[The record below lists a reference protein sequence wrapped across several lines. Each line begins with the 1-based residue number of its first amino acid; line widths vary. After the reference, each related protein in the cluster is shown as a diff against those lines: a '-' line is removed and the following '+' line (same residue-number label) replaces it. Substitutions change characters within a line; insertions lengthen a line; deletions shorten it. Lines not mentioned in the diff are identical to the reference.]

1 MYKDTFQYLD
11 ELVSAV
17 SADDFESMIDASSN
31 VEVTGRH
38 EKWSNAQLD
47 TLLDTLL
54 ACLDHYRFSET
65 MGGWHIF
72 NVILS
77 YAQHSSEQLIAEMH
91 AFVNKH
97 YGIVSDQSTHFLVAE
112 QFSELQIIKI
122 YDYLDNHYGDFINQS
137 TCFLMAEWYGGCRNE
152 RALTFIEKWISP
164 DTSDVPLVNL
174 KIALLEF
181 SEMPLPYVAEA
192 ALLEKAKELKVKLNV
207 LLEQRKLEPLT

>member
-1 MYKDTFQYLD
+1 MYTDLFQHLD

-17 SADDFESMIDASSN
+17 SADDFELMTEASLN
-31 VEVTGRH
+31 VEVTGRG
-38 EKWSNAQLD
+38 EKFSSAQLD

-54 ACLDHYRFSET
+54 MCLDHYRFSET

-77 YAQHSSEQLIAEMH
+77 YAQHYSEEYIAKKHDFLE
-91 AFVNKH
+91 KH
-97 YGIVSDQSTHFLVAE
+97 YGRTFADQSTGLVIAE
-112 QFSELQIIKI
+112 QLNEQQIIKI

-137 TCFLMAEWYGGCRNE
+137 TAFLMAEWYGGCEYEE

-174 KIALLEF
+174 KIALYAFVETR
-181 SEMPLPYVAEA
+181 SPNGIDAR
-192 ALLEKAKELKVKLNV
+192 LLEKVEKLKFKLTA
-207 LLEQRKLEPLT
+207 LLEQRGLK